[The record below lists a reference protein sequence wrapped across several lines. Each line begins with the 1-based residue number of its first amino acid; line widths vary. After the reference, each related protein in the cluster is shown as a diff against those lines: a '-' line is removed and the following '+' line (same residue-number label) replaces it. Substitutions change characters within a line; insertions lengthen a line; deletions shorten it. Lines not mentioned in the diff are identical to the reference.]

1 PEVIP
6 PEAAEI
12 LLAVCR
18 LMEHQQVLGT
28 LHLAILP
35 GSGGEVDVNRVDV
48 LAQGRLP
55 FLGPLAVGFR
65 PDRVFLSQPRPINR
79 NFVLLL
85 FPPVGGQEQNRIH
98 DRRPQGRDEGG
109 NHRPDERPVAAG
121 PSRRP
126 VSRGRGPGLDRFV
139 VQVPLD
145 VPAKASAVWYRRL
158 RSFSRA
164 FIPIQSSSWRSIRLS
179 LAGSTW
185 RRPATDS
192 AFAPRVRIR
201 VLGRGGSS
209 SRMTRRI
216 SSYPAS
222 RSRF

>member
-1 PEVIP
+1 
-6 PEAAEI
+6 
-12 LLAVCR
+12 
-18 LMEHQQVLGT
+18 MEHQQVLGT

-85 FPPVGGQEQNRIH
+85 FPPVGGQEQNRTH

-145 VPAKASAVWYRRL
+145 VPRQGVRRLVSPVAVFLEGLHHNPVELMAEHPAQPGWIHLASACNGQCL
-158 RSFSRA
+158 RA
-164 FIPIQSSSWRSIRLS
+164 
-179 LAGSTW
+179 
-185 RRPATDS
+185 
-192 AFAPRVRIR
+192 RVRIR

-209 SRMTRRI
+209 SQMTRRI